1 MKFSQNLNIDTHD
14 AFIHE
19 EGKKNL
25 SFACDYHVN
34 IVSCVDFFKCA
45 AMFLSITDDCR

>member
-19 EGKKNL
+19 EGKEMCL
-25 SFACDYHVN
+25 LHA
-34 IVSCVDFFKCA
+34 II
-45 AMFLSITDDCR
+45 M